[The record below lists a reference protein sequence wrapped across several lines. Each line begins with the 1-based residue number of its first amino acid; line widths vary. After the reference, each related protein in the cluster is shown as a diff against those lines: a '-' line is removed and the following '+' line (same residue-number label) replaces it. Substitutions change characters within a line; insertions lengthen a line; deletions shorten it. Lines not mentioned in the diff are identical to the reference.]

1 MTSPPKHHLDRR
13 AFRLIEDGVG
23 NLDDLLSTEELAR
36 WLGVS
41 IQWVEIGRH
50 RGYGPKFKR
59 IGRYRIRYLRND
71 VLAWLEGRTHASTAE
86 YVKAELEENA
96 RATPDRR
103 RIV

>member
-1 MTSPPKHHLDRR
+1 MTSPRKHHLDRR
-13 AFRLIEDGVG
+13 AFRLIEDGTG

-41 IQWVEIGRH
+41 IQWVETGRH

-71 VLAWLEGRTHASTAE
+71 VLAWLEARTHMSTAE
-86 YVKAELEENA
+86 YLKAELEEDA
-96 RATPDRR
+96 RASADQRQ
-103 RIV
+103 IV